1 MIDINNNDFK
11 DFKDKIYKDVLDF
24 SQDLQTALVEAREI
38 GPQSTKLE
46 SLIKSHKNGKFK
58 SAKVVF

>member
-1 MIDINNNDFK
+1 MIFT
-11 DFKDKIYKDVLDF
+11 DFKDKIYKYVLDF
-24 SQDLQTALVEAREI
+24 SQDIQTALVEAREI

-46 SLIKSHKNGKFK
+46 NLIESHKNGKFR

>member
-1 MIDINNNDFK
+1 MIDIFNNDFT

-24 SQDLQTALVEAREI
+24 SQDLQTALIEAREI

-46 SLIKSHKNGKFK
+46 NLIESHKNGKLR